1 MSKAEQTRQFI
12 IEKSAP
18 VFNIKGYAG
27 TSLTDI
33 QEASKLT
40 KGAIYGNFSD
50 KNELAVAAY
59 EFSSSLVIES
69 FAAKMQA
76 APSASE
82 ALLAYTGYYVQNMQ
96 FVLSKGG
103 CPIMN
108 AAIEADDHL
117 FFMKDAVRNSMKR
130 ILSLIQKT
138 IEQGQANGEFKPCL
152 DANEYAAIIFSL
164 MEGTILLVKT
174 MNDGTYF
181 KITADRMKLLIDREL
196 SL

>member
-27 TSLTDI
+27 TSLSDI
-33 QEASKLT
+33 QEVSKLT

-59 EFSSSLVIES
+59 EYSSSMVIDVLT
-69 FAAKMQA
+69 ATMQA
-76 APSASE
+76 AASATESLFSY
-82 ALLAYTGYYVQNMQ
+82 ADYYVQNVQ
-96 FVLSKGG
+96 FVVSKGG
-103 CPIMN
+103 CPLMN

-117 FFMKDAVRNSMKR
+117 FFMRDAVRNSMKR
-130 ILSLIQKT
+130 IISLIQKT
-138 IEQGQANGEFKPCL
+138 IEQGQMDKEFKPDL
-152 DANEYAAIIFSL
+152 DAAEYAATIFSL
-164 MEGTILLVKT
+164 MEGTILLVKII
-174 MNDGTYF
+174 NDGTYF
-181 KITADRMKLLIDREL
+181 KITADRIKLLIDREL

>member
-69 FAAKMQA
+69 LAAKMQA

-82 ALLAYTGYYVQNMQ
+82 ALLAYTSYYVQNMQ
-96 FVLSKGG
+96 VVLSKGG

-117 FFMKDAVRNSMKR
+117 FFMKDAVRNSVKR

-138 IEQGQANGEFKPCL
+138 IEQGQANGEFKPGL